1 MMNHLKF
8 KTLLMGLLLTVT
20 ALGQGAKKP
29 TVMIVPDDD
38 WCIANGFSM
47 TFDNQGYQQEIP
59 NYLAALQNSSELNQ
73 VITKIEGLMTDR
85 GFPLKNLKASLDI
98 LNAQSAEDAM
108 MMSKEGGILNES
120 PIDALKKTAKADI
133 WMKLSWDLNQVG
145 PKKSV
150 NFRLSGIDAYTGKS
164 KASVSGTG
172 PSMFAAETTVL
183 LEGAVLSHI
192 DQFNIQLQEHFNDM
206 MLNGREISLRIM
218 TWDTF
223 EYDLEEEFTGPY
235 GTDELGFIIEDWVAD
250 NVVEGTSANTVDATE
265 SMMLFEEVRIPLFNE
280 RGRAIDA
287 RRWARGLAKYMEQ
300 NFGFVSKTSTR
311 GLGQSQ
317 LTLGAK

>member
-1 MMNHLKF
+1 
-8 KTLLMGLLLTVT
+8 
-20 ALGQGAKKP
+20 
-29 TVMIVPDDD
+29 
-38 WCIANGFSM
+38 
-47 TFDNQGYQQEIP
+47 
-59 NYLAALQNSSELNQ
+59 
-73 VITKIEGLMTDR
+73 
-85 GFPLKNLKASLDI
+85 
-98 LNAQSAEDAM
+98 
-108 MMSKEGGILNES
+108 
-120 PIDALKKTAKADI
+120 
-133 WMKLSWDLNQVG
+133 
-145 PKKSV
+145 
-150 NFRLSGIDAYTGKS
+150 
-164 KASVSGTG
+164 
-172 PSMFAAETTVL
+172 
-183 LEGAVLSHI
+183 
-192 DQFNIQLQEHFNDM
+192 M

-223 EYDLEEEFTGPY
+223 EYDLEEEFTGPN